1 MSPTGMRSVKW
12 ATVLRFKN
20 SSPTLNRLFFPRAS
34 VAKLVDAQDL
44 KSWASVKRACRFK
57 SGPGHQ
63 LSQFEIFVKSIK
75 FKYLGN
81 DSLAIIADLVF
92 PSFFVDN
99 KAMEKQ
105 STLST
110 SIDSDLKKAL
120 AAFCKKRGLKIQ
132 SVVENAIREQL
143 EDEIDLASY
152 DERKNEEEISL
163 AAVLKK
169 IEK

>member
-1 MSPTGMRSVKW
+1 MQAVRKSP
-12 ATVLRFKN
+12 
-20 SSPTLNRLFFPRAS
+20 
-34 VAKLVDAQDL
+34 
-44 KSWASVKRACRFK
+44 SWVRQFS
-57 SGPGHQ
+57 H
-63 LSQFEIFVKSIK
+63 FEIFLKSSE
-75 FKYLGN
+75 FKDLGKL
-81 DSLAIIADLVF
+81 SLAILRNLVF
-92 PSFFVDN
+92 PRFFVDN
-99 KAMEKQ
+99 KVMEKQ

-110 SIDSDLKKAL
+110 SIDSELKKAL

-169 IEK
+169 IKK

>member
-1 MSPTGMRSVKW
+1 MFDTGYVSCINY
-12 ATVLRFKN
+12 L
-20 SSPTLNRLFFPRAS
+20 
-34 VAKLVDAQDL
+34 
-44 KSWASVKRACRFK
+44 
-57 SGPGHQ
+57 
-63 LSQFEIFVKSIK
+63 FEIFTKSIK
-75 FKYLGN
+75 FKYLRSVRLRALTG
-81 DSLAIIADLVF
+81 LVF
-92 PSFFVDN
+92 PRFFMDN
-99 KAMEKQ
+99 KVMEKQ

-169 IEK
+169 IKK